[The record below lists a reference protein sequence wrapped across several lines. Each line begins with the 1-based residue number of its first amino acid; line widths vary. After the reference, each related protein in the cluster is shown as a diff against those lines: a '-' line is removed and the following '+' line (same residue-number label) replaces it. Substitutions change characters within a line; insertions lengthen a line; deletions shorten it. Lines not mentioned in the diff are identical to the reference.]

1 MKPKVEDKPE
11 RIIDCC
17 IGLCSQ
23 RAVCRVWT
31 KTGWANV
38 CTAHYRVIETVP
50 RRSESPLLEQMRK
63 GVRFRTKAKQ
73 TREPGSDDEPQ
84 KLDEILADMVNA

>member
-1 MKPKVEDKPE
+1 
-11 RIIDCC
+11 
-17 IGLCSQ
+17 
-23 RAVCRVWT
+23 
-31 KTGWANV
+31 
-38 CTAHYRVIETVP
+38 VIETVP

-63 GVRFRTKAKQ
+63 GVRFRAKAKQ